1 MKPVGDRSDGPDALV
16 ASRYSPHRHP
26 SSPPG
31 RAGARHRLG
40 RCRPAVADELGI
52 DVAAHLIGPA
62 REYQDL
68 YEDWARAREVGEDGC
83 VLVRPDM
90 HVAWRANGMA
100 DDPAAELL
108 VVMSRILALPI

>member
-1 MKPVGDRSDGPDALV
+1 M
-16 ASRYSPHRHP
+16 
-26 SSPPG
+26 
-31 RAGARHRLG
+31 
-40 RCRPAVADELGI
+40 
-52 DVAAHLIGPA
+52 AAHVVGPA

-68 YEDWARAREVGEDGC
+68 YEDWAREVGEDGC

-108 VVMSRILALPI
+108 DVMSRILALPI

>member
-1 MKPVGDRSDGPDALV
+1 M
-16 ASRYSPHRHP
+16 
-26 SSPPG
+26 
-31 RAGARHRLG
+31 
-40 RCRPAVADELGI
+40 AVADKLGI
-52 DVAAHLIGPA
+52 DVAAHVIGPA

-108 VVMSRILALPI
+108 GVMSRVLALPI

>member
-1 MKPVGDRSDGPDALV
+1 M
-16 ASRYSPHRHP
+16 
-26 SSPPG
+26 
-31 RAGARHRLG
+31 
-40 RCRPAVADELGI
+40 
-52 DVAAHLIGPA
+52 AAHVIGPA

-108 VVMSRILALPI
+108 SVLSRVLALPI